1 MNIIKKQQNFKILF
15 IISSIVVAIF
25 ALMYFFKLASG
36 GVSENLYITDF
47 NNLEKMSGVS
57 DNIFV
62 GKVTKYLGDSKKNTS
77 KRTPEYEDI
86 IATFDVEVILNI
98 KGKASKK
105 VKIVQGID
113 GLRMRKGVLEEGKT
127 YIFSTADMGNNK
139 YAIQMHKNTRI
150 ELTKEDLK
158 DLNKSKKV
166 LEFKKAYVNEI
177 TFDSMIE
184 FKNAFKKLP
193 KSEKEKLKKEVL
205 KSEFGGEVRK

>member
-25 ALMYFFKLASG
+25 ALMYFFKLAIG

-98 KGKASKK
+98 KGKAPKK

-127 YIFSTADMGNNK
+127 YIFSTMDMGNNK

-150 ELTKEDLK
+150 ELTKEDLE

-177 TFDSMIE
+177 TFDSTIE